1 MPEAPWFTAVV
12 RISEFQTLVEDEFG
26 ASYASTLVR
35 DHVLSALGDRTAGE
49 ALVAGVA
56 PRTEWLALCDDL
68 DVPPERRLGIDR
80 APLPPGPD

>member
-49 ALVAGVA
+49 ALVALAERQAALVA
-56 PRTEWLALCDDL
+56 LAVETHPLVERL
-68 DVPPERRLGIDR
+68 DQ
-80 APLPPGPD
+80 